1 VVPETGR
8 FARADRLRDSRD
20 FNRISRSGQ
29 RVASSEFVLL
39 ATAGEAA
46 ESRRLGISVS
56 RKVGN
61 AVVRN
66 RIKRGVR
73 DWFRRQRGLLP
84 ESLDL
89 VVIARPKAKR
99 LNGGAAIDLALEK
112 TWARAKRQW
121 KTPFQR

>member
-1 VVPETGR
+1 M
-8 FARADRLRDSRD
+8 A
-20 FNRISRSGQ
+20 SG
-29 RVASSEFVLL
+29 EFVLL
-39 ATAGEAA
+39 ATPGEAA

-73 DWFRRQRGLLP
+73 DRFRRQRGLLP
-84 ESLDL
+84 ESVDL
-89 VVIARPKAKR
+89 VVIARPKANR

-121 KTPFQR
+121 KTPSQR

>member
-20 FNRISRSGQ
+20 FNRLSRGGKRSASG
-29 RVASSEFVLL
+29 EFVLL
-39 ATAGEAA
+39 AAPGEAP
-46 ESRRLGISVS
+46 ENRRLGISVS

-73 DWFRRQRGLLP
+73 EWFRRERTSLP

-89 VVIARPKAKR
+89 VVIARPKARR
-99 LNGGAAIDLALEK
+99 LIGGAAIDLALEK

-121 KTPFQR
+121 KIPTQR